1 MTNKSKSKPA
11 ARLGSRRPYQRRTET
26 EKRKIVR
33 EVNQELIGIRAACR
47 KYGLNRNTL
56 KSWLV
61 QFSLSALEEPL
72 PTEQSPDMPDRSS
85 NQTLNRQVQA
95 LMKALAQ
102 SQLKING
109 LQTMIEVAESE
120 LKIKIRK
127 KYGTK
132 RSNE

>member
-11 ARLGSRRPYQRRTET
+11 ARLESRRPYQRRSEAN
-26 EKRKIVR
+26 KRKIVR

-61 QFSLSALEEPL
+61 QFSLPTLEEPL

-95 LMKALAQ
+95 LTKALAQ